1 MTARFRSI
9 AVLMSGLACL
19 CVSGCSSKFWEP
31 ATMGRFRPTPAVN
44 LILDSL
50 GVAEEPPMAWEGGQE
65 PRMEDSIP
73 LSSDYTLGVGDV
85 VTVSVFELLAEGQW
99 MSNPYEVKG
108 TGQIFIPEV
117 GDVMV
122 SGLTETQLQ
131 NQIRSILSQTDVI
144 PEPIVSVALQ
154 NSQRRTCSVIG
165 EGVAAPG
172 PQLITRNDY
181 RLADA
186 LAMARGPYQ
195 VNVSYIYVA
204 RRENGSETFDGS
216 GMPDGPQTLP
226 LNELSVLGPEPQ
238 ARLYPQPG
246 PPMPLQTQPRMSQPV
261 VAMSSFDP
269 QHYSQPFNQEQ
280 RMLGMATPRMQRLWQ
295 ESERVTGSSF
305 GRYPYTN
312 MLNPV
317 MSAAEFQTPGT
328 TQDPAFNFNND
339 PAMAVPQ
346 NGANDMDWQYI
357 NGKWVL
363 VPRQAPRA
371 QTQPQTQR
379 PLPVTPTQP
388 MGQSQ
393 GATLSNDD
401 SVPSDWVF
409 QDGKWIAVPL
419 GGPQQT
425 TTLDQGLGQNQNVIP
440 LGRPDTQTMS
450 QSIGGQR
457 TRLIKIPADRVV
469 AGDSQYNIVIRPG
482 DTIYVPVD
490 VAGVFYITGQVKGTG
505 PVRLAGPTTLKQAIT
520 MAGGLGPLAY
530 PQKCEVVRRIG
541 ENREEVVMV
550 DLEKIGK
557 GEQPDFFVKPQDLI
571 NVGTHFSSRWRAVM
585 RNAFRAAYGFG
596 FVYDRNFGDASYGK
610 GWSF

>member
-195 VNVSYIYVA
+195 VNVS
-204 RRENGSETFDGS
+204 
-216 GMPDGPQTLP
+216 
-226 LNELSVLGPEPQ
+226 
-238 ARLYPQPG
+238 
-246 PPMPLQTQPRMSQPV
+246 
-261 VAMSSFDP
+261 
-269 QHYSQPFNQEQ
+269 
-280 RMLGMATPRMQRLWQ
+280 
-295 ESERVTGSSF
+295 
-305 GRYPYTN
+305 
-312 MLNPV
+312 
-317 MSAAEFQTPGT
+317 
-328 TQDPAFNFNND
+328 
-339 PAMAVPQ
+339 
-346 NGANDMDWQYI
+346 
-357 NGKWVL
+357 
-363 VPRQAPRA
+363 
-371 QTQPQTQR
+371 
-379 PLPVTPTQP
+379 
-388 MGQSQ
+388 
-393 GATLSNDD
+393 
-401 SVPSDWVF
+401 
-409 QDGKWIAVPL
+409 
-419 GGPQQT
+419 
-425 TTLDQGLGQNQNVIP
+425 
-440 LGRPDTQTMS
+440 
-450 QSIGGQR
+450 
-457 TRLIKIPADRVV
+457 
-469 AGDSQYNIVIRPG
+469 
-482 DTIYVPVD
+482 
-490 VAGVFYITGQVKGTG
+490 
-505 PVRLAGPTTLKQAIT
+505 
-520 MAGGLGPLAY
+520 
-530 PQKCEVVRRIG
+530 
-541 ENREEVVMV
+541 
-550 DLEKIGK
+550 
-557 GEQPDFFVKPQDLI
+557 
-571 NVGTHFSSRWRAVM
+571 
-585 RNAFRAAYGFG
+585 
-596 FVYDRNFGDASYGK
+596 
-610 GWSF
+610 